1 MTRHAWLTGLSLCLL
16 LPMIPA
22 TAAENW
28 HQWRGP
34 RSNGHTTA
42 SDVPVT
48 WTADSVA
55 WKTTIPGVGQ
65 STPVMWGNRIF
76 LTSASSSGNQRH
88 VFCIDRTNGTIL
100 WQQKAW
106 EGEAE
111 PSHSMNNR
119 ASATCVTD
127 GERVVA
133 FFGRGGIHCY
143 DLDGELL
150 WSKQLSTF
158 PGPWGTA
165 ASPIIVGGLVI
176 QNCDADETAFITAL
190 DKKSGKQAWKVER
203 QAIRGWSSPIA
214 IQVQGR
220 DEVVLNGHSRV
231 TAYNPT
237 NGETLWTLK
246 TSNGRGT
253 PTVTPTGE
261 FLVALCGLSGDM
273 VAVRPGG
280 DGEVSDSRVL
290 WRTPR
295 MGGRDLPSPIVVGN
309 FLLIARL
316 RPGVV
321 TCYDVTSG
329 TEVWTE
335 RMEGGFS
342 SSPIVAGGLVYATN
356 ESGTTYVIKPGPK
369 PDVVATNFLGQ
380 GDEEIFRA
388 SPTPFDGHLLIR
400 SDRVL
405 YCVSN
410 K

>member
-1 MTRHAWLTGLSLCLL
+1 MKKHVSLLSLSLSLL
-16 LPMIPA
+16 LAIPA

-34 RSNGHTTA
+34 ESNGHSTA
-42 SDVPVT
+42 TNVPVK

-65 STPVMWGNRIF
+65 STPVMWGNRIY
-76 LTSASSSGNQRH
+76 LTSASQDGNQRH
-88 VFCIDRTNGTIL
+88 LFCIDRTSGEIL
-100 WQQKAW
+100 WQHKAW

-111 PSHSMNNR
+111 PTHSMNNR

-127 GERVVA
+127 GERVIA
-133 FFGRGGIHCY
+133 FFGRGGLHCY
-143 DLDGELL
+143 DMDGTLL
-150 WSKQLSTF
+150 WSEKLSTF

-165 ASPIIVGGLVI
+165 ASPIIVGDLVI

-190 DKKSGKQAWKVER
+190 DKKTGKQAWKVER
-203 QAIRGWSSPIA
+203 QSIRGWSSPIA
-214 IQVQGR
+214 IQVGER
-220 DEVVLNGHSRV
+220 KEVVLNGHSQV
-231 TAYNPT
+231 TSYNPA

-261 FLVALCGLSGDM
+261 FLVTLCGLSGDM
-273 VAVRPGG
+273 LAVRPGG
-280 DGEVSDSRVL
+280 SGDVSDSRVL

-295 MGGRDLPSPIVVGN
+295 TGGRDLPSPIISDN

-316 RPGVV
+316 RPGLV

-329 TEVWTE
+329 NEVWTQ

-342 SSPIVAGGLVYATN
+342 SSPIVAGGRVYMLSET
-356 ESGTTYVIKPGPK
+356 GTTYVIKPGAK
-369 PDVVATNFLGQ
+369 PEVLATNSVGQ
-380 GDEEIFRA
+380 EAEEIFRA

-400 SDRVL
+400 SDRIL
-405 YCVSN
+405 YCVKN